1 MVQCY
6 LGLGSNVSDRV
17 GMITRAVACLGR
29 GGDIVVRRLSGMY
42 ETRPWGNEN
51 QPDFV
56 NAVAEVDTGLS
67 PKELLTRV
75 KGIER
80 ELGRRKGARWGPRR
94 IDIDILLYGSEV
106 VSEEDITIPHPHICE
121 RAFVL
126 APLAEIAPDLVHPL
140 TGRCVKRYLEE
151 IEESGETSW
160 RNLDT

>member
-6 LGLGSNVSDRV
+6 LGLGSNVGDRV
-17 GMITRAVACLGR
+17 GMITKAVACLDR
-29 GGDIVVRRLSGMY
+29 EGDIVVRRLSGMY
-42 ETRPWGNEN
+42 ETKPWGNED
-51 QPDFV
+51 QRDFV
-56 NAVAEVDTGLS
+56 NAVAEVDTCLS
-67 PKELLTRV
+67 PKELLARV

-80 ELGRRKGARWGPRR
+80 ELGREEGARWGPRR

-106 VSEEDITIPHPHICE
+106 VREEGLTIPHPNIRE

-140 TGRCVKRYLEE
+140 TGRCVRGYLEE
-151 IEESGETSW
+151 IEESGDISW

>member
-6 LGLGSNVSDRV
+6 LGLGSNVSDRI
-17 GMITRAVACLGR
+17 GMITRAVACINR
-29 GGDIVVRRLSGMY
+29 EGDTVVTRLSGMY
-42 ETRPWGNEN
+42 ETRPWGNKD

-56 NAVAEVDTGLS
+56 NAVAEVDTRLS

-75 KGIER
+75 KSIER
-80 ELGRRKGARWGPRR
+80 ELGREEGARWGPRR

-106 VSEEDITIPHPHICE
+106 INEEDLSIPHPHICE

-140 TGRCVKRYLEE
+140 TGRCVRGYLEE
-151 IEESGETSW
+151 IEESGEISW